1 MVLFLGLKI
10 ETTKQDCYFKTYK
23 SVPDYLSFSEGF
35 YATCLSELQP
45 YLLLDHEGG
54 RCTISNQKAKPFK
67 GNRRQTKK
75 KGQKS
80 SSITFNL
87 ILEGKGREQKSCSD
101 VSNHFCQK
109 QCWIKLL
116 RTQTLQ
122 FLQKQGFDII
132 PALLAM
138 ASTSYI
144 KSIKG
149 GRRDS
154 SQKSRQKIFGNNY
167 SFIGF
172 AAQKQQPFCSK
183 RGHKKEELFEKV
195 EAVSHLCS
203 QHKIQCTQ
211 KLSTE
216 FYLVSSFII

>member
-80 SSITFNL
+80 SITFNL

-101 VSNHFCQK
+101 VSNHFLSKIVLDQA
-109 QCWIKLL
+109 
-116 RTQTLQ
+116 TQYLNTQQ
-122 FLQKQGFDII
+122 FLQKQDFDII

-149 GRRDS
+149 GRDS